1 LTRGEA
7 EFQWASRSPG
17 SLIVHERSLV
27 RTLLRQVEEI
37 LREYPRARVCRIHV
51 SVGEF
56 AGVEAG
62 LLEPAFEELTH
73 ATDLEGARLVVQLEP
88 LEARCRSCH
97 HLFRIMSFHF
107 ECPRCQHRAL
117 EIVRGEQ
124 LILDRVELEEE
135 QEEAS

>member
-1 LTRGEA
+1 MRTGVRTERSGAPCAATGRAPSAGARQRVASAGRLLTRGEA
-7 EFQWASRSPG
+7 EFQWASRPPG
-17 SLIVHERSLV
+17 SLAVHERSLV

-37 LREYPRARVCRIHV
+37 LQGYPRARVCRIHV

-56 AGVEAG
+56 AGVEAA

-97 HLFRIMSFHF
+97 HLF
-107 ECPRCQHRAL
+107 
-117 EIVRGEQ
+117 
-124 LILDRVELEEE
+124 
-135 QEEAS
+135 